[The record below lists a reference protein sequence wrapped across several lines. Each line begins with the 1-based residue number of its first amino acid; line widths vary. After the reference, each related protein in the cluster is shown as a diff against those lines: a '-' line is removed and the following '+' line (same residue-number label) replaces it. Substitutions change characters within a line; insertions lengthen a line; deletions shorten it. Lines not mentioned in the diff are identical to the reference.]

1 MIIGSG
7 MFARHSGLNQWE
19 GQNVI
24 LRNYYI
30 NTDLITS
37 FIFCEGATTNRLKE
51 QVEMVHVLN
60 TPAGLEK
67 IQ

>member
-24 LRNYYI
+24 FI
-30 NTDLITS
+30 TDLITS
-37 FIFCEGATTNRLKE
+37 FIFCEGATSKRLKE